1 MTKKKPAAAAAGGAR
16 ALVTGASSGIGAAFA
31 RRLAARGDAL
41 VLVARRE
48 DRLRALAQELGGDA
62 KAQVVALDLARADA
76 GQRLEDEL
84 AARGITVELLVNNAG
99 VGHTGR
105 FAEAP
110 LERALGMID
119 LNVRATVDLTRRFL
133 APMVGRG
140 RGAVV
145 NVVSTSAFQPVP
157 YLAVYAASKAFL
169 LAFTEGIA
177 DELRGTGVR
186 VQALCPGLTESEFH
200 QVSGT
205 DQVRFTRTPTMS
217 ADDVARIS
225 LEALERGTLRVVP
238 GLANR
243 VVAATQSWLP
253 RALVR
258 RVAGELFRPSD
269 IPPRD

>member
-1 MTKKKPAAAAAGGAR
+1 MKKTKTTAAGGGAR

-31 RRLAARGDAL
+31 RQLAARGDAL

-48 DRLRALAQELGGDA
+48 DRLRALAAELGGDERVH
-62 KAQVVALDLARADA
+62 VVALDLAQPDA
-76 GQRLEDEL
+76 GGRLEDEL
-84 AARGITVELLVNNAG
+84 RKRGITVDLLVNNAG

-105 FAEAP
+105 FVEGP
-110 LERALGMID
+110 LERALAMID
-119 LNVRATVDLTRRFL
+119 LNARATVELTRRFL
-133 APMVGRG
+133 APMVERG

-217 ADDVARIS
+217 AADVARTS
-225 LEALERGTLRVVP
+225 LDALERGTLRVVP

-258 RVAGELFRPSD
+258 KVAGELFRPPAD
-269 IPPRD
+269 PHRD

>member
-1 MTKKKPAAAAAGGAR
+1 MTTKKKKAAAGGAR

-31 RRLAARGDAL
+31 RALAARGEAL

-48 DRLRALAQELGGDA
+48 DRLRELARELGGED
-62 KAQVVALDLARADA
+62 KAHVVVLDLARPEA
-76 GQRLEDEL
+76 GQRLDDEL
-84 AARGITVELLVNNAG
+84 ARRGVTVSLLVNNAG

-105 FAEAP
+105 FVEEP
-110 LERALGMID
+110 LDRALGMID
-119 LNVRATVDLTRRFL
+119 LNARATVELTRRFL
-133 APMVGRG
+133 PPMVERG
-140 RGAVV
+140 RGAIV

-169 LAFTEGIA
+169 LSFTEGIA

-205 DQVRFTRTPTMS
+205 DQVRFTKTPTMS
-217 ADDVARIS
+217 AADVARAS

-258 RVAGELFRPSD
+258 RVAGELFRPAD
-269 IPPRD
+269 TPRGD